1 MAWDDSASKI
11 WMDGNMVDW
20 KDAKIHA
27 LSHVS
32 IMVQVFLKVLEHMT
46 IKKALVFFV

>member
-20 KDAKIHA
+20 KDAK
-27 LSHVS
+27 SCTFTCSS

>member
-27 LSHVS
+27 LYKITQES
-32 IMVQVFLKVLEHMT
+32 QN
-46 IKKALVFFV
+46 